1 MRFKDKLV
9 TTLLLLIILMLIAVI
24 GVLGFVI
31 YKELLGDKTVELNFL
46 EEYSGIENKAN
57 SSKNLNNT
65 DYSGVEKENTSST
78 QETTNER
85 YRNLYDQLN
94 KYSKVIYDQIYK
106 HKEELKT
113 GTYKIEFGNTFSEL
127 LSQTNGEK
135 ILQKNYQSAIE
146 ALIYENPELFYID
159 ATKMYINI
167 EKITKI
173 TGTKYNVYIN
183 QGNETNYLAK
193 GFFSKEDID
202 ASIKQIEKARD
213 NVLLNVAGKSDYQKI
228 KTIHDYLVD
237 TIEYETTLQKN
248 NIYNIYG
255 ALVDKTCVC
264 EGYAKAFQYFMNE
277 LGIDNAIVIGTGE
290 NSKKE
295 IENHAWNYVKLN
307 GKWYA
312 VDTTWDDPV
321 LVGGGQIT
329 SKMKYQYF
337 LKGSTTMNKNH
348 TTSGQFTEGGE
359 TFTYPT
365 LSVNDYE

>member
-1 MRFKDKLV
+1 MEKKFYKK
-9 TTLLLLIILMLIAVI
+9 II
-24 GVLGFVI
+24 
-31 YKELLGDKTVELNFL
+31 N
-46 EEYSGIENKAN
+46 
-57 SSKNLNNT
+57 
-65 DYSGVEKENTSST
+65 
-78 QETTNER
+78 Q
-85 YRNLYDQLN
+85 Q
-94 KYSKVIYDQIYK
+94 
-106 HKEELKT
+106 
-113 GTYKIEFGNTFSEL
+113 
-127 LSQTNGEK
+127 
-135 ILQKNYQSAIE
+135 
-146 ALIYENPELFYID
+146 FYID